1 LEPRRTAPSGLRSFL
16 FAPGNHPRKVE
27 KVFGA
32 GADVVILDLEDA
44 VAVAEKEA
52 TRAVVVAA
60 MQAPRTSLGY
70 IRVNSFET
78 RWCMGDLEAVI
89 GPWLDGIVLPKAES
103 AEQLRAVSDHISEC
117 ERRAG
122 LKAGTLDL
130 MPIVET
136 AKGVEASAAI
146 AAAGPRVRRLAF
158 GGGDYTNDLDLT
170 WTVEEHELAYA
181 RARLTHGSRLAGI
194 EPPIDTVV
202 IQVRD
207 TERFRR
213 SAANGRRMGFAG
225 KLCIHPDQVPPCN
238 EAFTPTRAEVEHAR
252 AVIRAFEVAEAQ
264 GSASI
269 QLDGHFIDYPI
280 VYKAQRVLALVA
292 RVEAGATPAA
302 QAASPP
308 LAPGTATLAPGYRD

>member
-1 LEPRRTAPSGLRSFL
+1 VDTRRIPPSGLRSFL
-16 FAPGNHPRKVE
+16 FAPGNHPRKVD

-44 VAVAEKEA
+44 VAVAEKEV
-52 TRAVVVAA
+52 TRVAVVEA
-60 MQAPRTSLGY
+60 MKAPRTSLGY

-78 RWCMGDLEAVI
+78 RWCMGDLEAVV
-89 GPWLDGIVLPKAES
+89 GPWLDGLVLPKVES
-103 AEQLRAVSDHISEC
+103 PDQLRAVSERISEC

-122 LKAGTLDL
+122 LKPGTLDL

-136 AKGVEASAAI
+136 ATGIEASGAI
-146 AAAGPRVRRLAF
+146 AAACPRVRRLAF

-170 WTVEEHELAYA
+170 WTPEEHELAYA
-181 RARLTHGSRLAGI
+181 RARLTHGSRIAGI

-207 TERFRR
+207 TERFRK

-238 EAFTPTRAEVEHAR
+238 EAFTPTRAEVEQAR
-252 AVIRAFEVAEAQ
+252 AVIRAFEQAEAQ

-292 RVEAGATPAA
+292 RVEAGATPGA
-302 QAASPP
+302 
-308 LAPGTATLAPGYRD
+308 RK

>member
-1 LEPRRTAPSGLRSFL
+1 METRRTAPSGLRSFL

-27 KVFGA
+27 KVFSA

-52 TRAVVVAA
+52 SRATVVAA

-70 IRVNSFET
+70 VRVNSFET

-89 GPWLDGIVLPKAES
+89 GPWLDGIVLPKAENP
-103 AEQLRAVSDHISEC
+103 EQLRTVSERISEC

-122 LKAGTLDL
+122 MKPGSLDL
-130 MPIVET
+130 MPIIET
-136 AKGVEASAAI
+136 ARGIEAAGAV

-170 WTVEEHELAYA
+170 WTPEEHELAYA
-181 RARLTHGSRLAGI
+181 RARLTHGSRIAGI

-213 SAANGRRMGFAG
+213 SAANGHRMGFAG

-238 EAFTPTRAEVEHAR
+238 EAFTPTRADVEHAR
-252 AVIRAFEVAEAQ
+252 AVISAFQQAEAR

-292 RVEAGATPAA
+292 RVEAAGGPSLRDPSDAGGPPAA
-302 QAASPP
+302 V
-308 LAPGTATLAPGYRD
+308 PGG

>member
-1 LEPRRTAPSGLRSFL
+1 MQRRLNVESRRTVPPGLRSFL

-44 VAVAEKEA
+44 VAIAEKEA

-60 MQAPRTSLGY
+60 MQAPRRSLGY
-70 IRVNSFET
+70 VRVNAFET
-78 RWCMGDLEAVI
+78 RWCMGDLQAVI
-89 GPWLDGIVLPKAES
+89 GPWLDGIVLPKAEGP
-103 AEQLRAVSDHISEC
+103 EQLQAVSERISEC
-117 ERRAG
+117 ERRTG
-122 LKAGTLDL
+122 MKAGTLDL

-136 AKGVEASAAI
+136 ARGIEASAAI

-170 WTVEEHELAYA
+170 WTPEEHELHYA
-181 RARLTHGSRLAGI
+181 RARLAHGSRIAGI
-194 EPPIDTVV
+194 EPPVDTVV

-238 EAFTPTRAEVEHAR
+238 EAFTPTPAEVEQAR
-252 AVIRAFEVAEAQ
+252 AVIRAFEQAEAQ

-269 QLDGHFIDYPI
+269 QLDGQFIDYPI
-280 VYKAQRVLALVA
+280 VYKAQRVLALLA
-292 RVEAGATPAA
+292 RVEAGTTP
-302 QAASPP
+302 
-308 LAPGTATLAPGYRD
+308 GGGG

>member
-1 LEPRRTAPSGLRSFL
+1 LESRRVQPAGLRSFL

-27 KVFGA
+27 KVFAA

-44 VAVAEKEA
+44 VAVGEKEA
-52 TRAVVVAA
+52 TRAVVTAA
-60 MQAPRTSLGY
+60 MKAPRQSLGY
-70 IRVNSFET
+70 VRVNSLES
-78 RWCMGDLEAVI
+78 RWCMGDLEAVV

-103 AEQLRAVSDHISEC
+103 GEQLRAVGDRISEC

-122 LKAGTLDL
+122 MKPGSLDL

-136 AKGVEASAAI
+136 ARGIEASAGI

-158 GGGDYTNDLDLT
+158 GGGDYTNDLDLE
-170 WTVEEHELAYA
+170 WTAEEHELAYA
-181 RARLTHGSRLAGI
+181 RARLTHASRVAGI

-207 TERFRR
+207 VERFRR
-213 SAANGRRMGFAG
+213 SAQNGRRMGFAG
-225 KLCIHPDQVPPCN
+225 KLCIHPDQVLPCN
-238 EAFTPTRAEVEHAR
+238 ETFTPTRAEVEHAR
-252 AVIRAFEVAEAQ
+252 AVIRAFEQAEAQ

-269 QLDGHFIDYPI
+269 QLDGQFIDYPI

-292 RVEAGATPAA
+292 RVEAGGASTPAE
-302 QAASPP
+302 AAE
-308 LAPGTATLAPGYRD
+308 AHR

>member
-1 LEPRRTAPSGLRSFL
+1 MESRRTVPSGLRSFL

-27 KVFGA
+27 KVFSA

-52 TRAVVVAA
+52 TRAVVVKA
-60 MQAPRTSLGY
+60 MQAPRSSLGY
-70 IRVNSFET
+70 VRVNSFES

-103 AEQLRAVSDHISEC
+103 AEQLRAVGERIGEI

-122 LKAGTLDL
+122 LKPGALDL

-136 AKGVEASAAI
+136 ARGIEASGAL
-146 AAAGPRVRRLAF
+146 AAASQRVRRLAF

-170 WTVEEHELAYA
+170 WTPEEHELSYA
-181 RARLTHGSRLAGI
+181 RARLTHASRIAGI
-194 EPPIDTVV
+194 EPPVDTVV

-207 TERFRR
+207 VERFRQ

-238 EAFTPTRAEVEHAR
+238 EAFTPTRAEIEQAR
-252 AVIRAFEVAEAQ
+252 AVVRAFEQAEAQ
-264 GSASI
+264 GSSSI
-269 QLDGHFIDYPI
+269 QLDGQFIDYPI
-280 VYKAQRVLALVA
+280 VYKAQRVLALAA
-292 RVEAGATPAA
+292 RVERGAAGGPR
-302 QAASPP
+302 
-308 LAPGTATLAPGYRD
+308 GEG

>member
-1 LEPRRTAPSGLRSFL
+1 METRRTAPSGLRSFL

-27 KVFGA
+27 KVFSA

-44 VAVAEKEA
+44 VAVAEKES
-52 TRAVVVAA
+52 TRATVVAA
-60 MQAPRTSLGY
+60 MKAPRTALGY
-70 IRVNSFET
+70 VRVNSFET

-89 GPWLDGIVLPKAES
+89 GPWLDGVVLPKAEN
-103 AEQLRAVSDHISEC
+103 AEQLRTVSERISEC

-122 LKAGTLDL
+122 MKPGSLDL

-136 AKGVEASAAI
+136 ARGIEAAGAI

-170 WTVEEHELAYA
+170 WTPEEHELAYA
-181 RARLTHGSRLAGI
+181 RARLTHGSRIAGI

-207 TERFRR
+207 IERFRR
-213 SAANGRRMGFAG
+213 SAANGRRMGFSG

-252 AVIRAFEVAEAQ
+252 AVISAFQHAEAR

-292 RVEAGATPAA
+292 RVEAAGGP
-302 QAASPP
+302 S
-308 LAPGTATLAPGYRD
+308 LRDPGDAG

>member
-1 LEPRRTAPSGLRSFL
+1 METRRIPPSGLRSFL

-44 VAVAEKEA
+44 VAIAEKET
-52 TRAVVVAA
+52 TRATVVEA
-60 MQAPRTSLGY
+60 MKAPRGSLGY
-70 IRVNSFET
+70 IRVNAFET
-78 RWCMGDLEAVI
+78 RWCIGDLEAVV
-89 GPWLDGIVLPKAES
+89 GPWLDGIVLPKAENPD
-103 AEQLRAVSDHISEC
+103 QLRAVSERITDC

-122 LKAGTLDL
+122 LKPGTLDL

-136 AKGVEASAAI
+136 AKGIEVCGAI
-146 AAAGPRVRRLAF
+146 AAACPRVRRLAF

-170 WTVEEHELAYA
+170 WTPDEHELAYA
-181 RARLTHGSRLAGI
+181 RARLTHGSRVAGI

-202 IQVRD
+202 IQIRD

-213 SAANGRRMGFAG
+213 SAATGRRMGFAG

-238 EAFTPTRAEVEHAR
+238 EAFTPTRAEVEQAR
-252 AVIRAFEVAEAQ
+252 AVIRAFEHAEAQ

-292 RVEAGATPAA
+292 RVEAGGQSGGQSGGPSGS
-302 QAASPP
+302 Q
-308 LAPGTATLAPGYRD
+308 PGGK

>member
-1 LEPRRTAPSGLRSFL
+1 METRRTPPSGLRSFL

-27 KVFGA
+27 RVFGA

-52 TRAVVVAA
+52 TRVAVVEA
-60 MQAPRTSLGY
+60 MKAPRASRGY
-70 IRVNSFET
+70 IRVNAFET
-78 RWCMGDLEAVI
+78 RWCIGDLEAVV
-89 GPWLDGIVLPKAES
+89 GPWLDGIVLPKAENPDH
-103 AEQLRAVSDHISEC
+103 LRAVSDRISEC
-117 ERRAG
+117 ERRVG
-122 LKAGTLDL
+122 LKPGTLDL

-136 AKGVEASAAI
+136 ARGVETAAPL
-146 AAAGPRVRRLAF
+146 AAACPRVRRLAF

-170 WTVEEHELAYA
+170 WTPEEHELAYA
-181 RARLTHGSRLAGI
+181 RARLTHGSRMAGI

-202 IQVRD
+202 IQIRD

-238 EAFTPTRAEVEHAR
+238 EAFTPTRAEVENAR
-252 AVIRAFEVAEAQ
+252 AVIRAFEQAEAQ

-269 QLDGHFIDYPI
+269 QVDGQFIDYPI

-292 RVEAGATPAA
+292 RVEAD
-302 QAASPP
+302 ASP
-308 LAPGTATLAPGYRD
+308 GS